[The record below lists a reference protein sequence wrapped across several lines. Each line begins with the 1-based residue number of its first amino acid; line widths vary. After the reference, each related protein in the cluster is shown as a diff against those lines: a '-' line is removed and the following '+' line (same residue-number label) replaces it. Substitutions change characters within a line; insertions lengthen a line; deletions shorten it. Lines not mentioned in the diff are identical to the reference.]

1 MNKIEFNVT
10 GADRKNL
17 VTAIG
22 EILGVK
28 PKYLGMP
35 TAAYEVGGFMVDKA
49 GTVTGD
55 GMQEL
60 LEQLATRDITPP
72 HQEAEPAGLT
82 IEIPQDKVNFEN
94 LAKLLSAKAPL
105 IKKSLGIAKITVRQ
119 EGDKVTFPWFEGTP
133 DADMAKAAATLIAA
147 LCRMSVERKRITCTE
162 KEVDNEKYAFRCFLL
177 RLGFIGDE
185 YKAERKT
192 LLKNLSGNS
201 AFKSG
206 ERKRKDCLSCSHSF
220 SEPGDGDG
228 DTLHCM
234 ERNGDVVDESGC
246 CENWN

>member
-133 DADMAKAAATLIAA
+133 DADMAKAAAALIAA

-185 YKAERKT
+185 CKAERKT
-192 LLKNLSGNS
+192 LLKNLVGNS

-206 ERKRKDCLSCSHSF
+206 KRKDCLSCSHSF
-220 SEPGDGDG
+220 SEPGAGDG

-234 ERNGDVVDESGC
+234 ERNGEVVNESGY
-246 CENWN
+246 CESWN

>member
-10 GADRKNL
+10 GPDRKNL
-17 VTAIG
+17 VTAMG

-35 TAAYEVGGFMVDKA
+35 TAAYEVGGFTVDRD

-55 GMQEL
+55 GLEKL
-60 LEQLATRDITPP
+60 LEQLAAKGITPP
-72 HQEAEPAGLT
+72 QQEAEPVGLT
-82 IEIPQDKVNFEN
+82 IEIPQDKVQIQN
-94 LAKLLSAKAPL
+94 LARLIEAKGKL
-105 IKKSLGIAKITVRQ
+105 IGKSLGVDSLRIEVRESTVA
-119 EGDKVTFPWFEGTP
+119 FPWFEQTP

-192 LLKNLSGNS
+192 LLKNLVGNS

-206 ERKRKDCLSCSHSF
+206 KRKDCLSCSHSF
-220 SEPGDGDG
+220 SEPGAGDG

-234 ERNGDVVDESGC
+234 ERNGEVVNESGY
-246 CENWN
+246 CESWN

>member
-10 GADRKNL
+10 GPDRKNL

-35 TAAYEVGGFMVDKA
+35 TTAYEVGGFMVDKA

-60 LEQLATRDITPP
+60 LEQLTAKGITPP
-72 HQEAEPAGLT
+72 QQEMEPAGLT
-82 IEIPQDKVNFEN
+82 IEIPQDKVQIQN
-94 LAKLLSAKAPL
+94 LTRLIEAKGKL
-105 IKKSLGIAKITVRQ
+105 IGKSLGVNSLRIEVRESTVA
-119 EGDKVTFPWFEGTP
+119 FPWFEETP
-133 DADMAKAAATLIAA
+133 DADMAKAAAALIAA

-192 LLKNLSGNS
+192 LLKNLAGNS

-206 ERKRKDCLSCSHSF
+206 AKKEK
-220 SEPGDGDG
+220 GDQ
-228 DTLHCM
+228 
-234 ERNGDVVDESGC
+234 E
-246 CENWN
+246 

>member
-1 MNKIEFNVT
+1 
-10 GADRKNL
+10 
-17 VTAIG
+17 
-22 EILGVK
+22 
-28 PKYLGMP
+28 
-35 TAAYEVGGFMVDKA
+35 
-49 GTVTGD
+49 
-55 GMQEL
+55 
-60 LEQLATRDITPP
+60 
-72 HQEAEPAGLT
+72 
-82 IEIPQDKVNFEN
+82 
-94 LAKLLSAKAPL
+94 
-105 IKKSLGIAKITVRQ
+105 
-119 EGDKVTFPWFEGTP
+119 
-133 DADMAKAAATLIAA
+133 MAKAAATLIAA

>member
-10 GADRKNL
+10 GPDRKNL

-60 LEQLATRDITPP
+60 LEQLVTKGITPP
-72 HQEAEPAGLT
+72 QQETEPAGLT
-82 IEIPQDKVNFEN
+82 IEIPQDKVQIQN
-94 LAKLLSAKAPL
+94 LTRLIEAKGKL
-105 IKKSLGIAKITVRQ
+105 IGKSLGVDSLRIEVRESTVA
-119 EGDKVTFPWFEGTP
+119 FPWFEETP
-133 DADMAKAAATLIAA
+133 DADMAKAATTLIAA

-220 SEPGDGDG
+220 SEPGGESG

>member
-1 MNKIEFNVT
+1 MKKIEFNVT
-10 GADRKNL
+10 GPDRKNL
-17 VTAIG
+17 VTTIG

-35 TAAYEVGGFMVDKA
+35 TAAYEVGGFTVDRD
-49 GTVTGD
+49 GTVTGE
-55 GMQEL
+55 GLEKL
-60 LEQLATRDITPP
+60 LEQLAAKGITPP
-72 HQEAEPAGLT
+72 QQEAEPAGLT
-82 IEIPQDKVNFEN
+82 IEMPQDKVNFEN

-105 IKKSLGIAKITVRQ
+105 IKRSLGIERIVVRQ
-119 EGDKVTFPWFEGTP
+119 DGDKVVFPWFEKMP
-133 DADMAKAAATLIAA
+133 DADMAKAATTMIAA

-162 KEVDNEKYAFRCFLL
+162 KEVNNEKYAFRCFLL

-220 SEPGDGDG
+220 SEPGGESG

>member
-10 GADRKNL
+10 GPDRKNL

-60 LEQLATRDITPP
+60 LEQLAAKGITPP
-72 HQEAEPAGLT
+72 QQETEPAGLT

-94 LAKLLSAKAPL
+94 LTKLLSAKAPL
-105 IKKSLGIAKITVRQ
+105 IKKSLGIERIVVRQ
-119 EGDKVTFPWFEGTP
+119 DGDKVVFPWFEQTP
-133 DADMAKAAATLIAA
+133 DADMAKAATTLITA

>member
-1 MNKIEFNVT
+1 MKKIEFNVT

-17 VTAIG
+17 VTTIG

-35 TAAYEVGGFMVDKA
+35 TAAYEVGGFTVDRD

-55 GMQEL
+55 GLENL
-60 LEQLATRDITPP
+60 LDQLAANGITPLQ
-72 HQEAEPAGLT
+72 QETESAGLT
-82 IEIPQDKVNFEN
+82 IEMPQDKLNFEN
-94 LAKLLSAKAPL
+94 LTKLLSAKAPL
-105 IKKSLGIAKITVRQ
+105 IKKSLGIERIVVRQ
-119 EGDKVTFPWFEGTP
+119 DGDKVVFPWFKEMP
-133 DADMAKAAATLIAA
+133 DADMAKATAALIAA

-177 RLGFIGDE
+177 RLGFIGDG

-192 LLKNLSGNS
+192 LLKNLAGNS

-206 ERKRKDCLSCSHSF
+206 ERKRKGCLSCAHSF
-220 SEPGDGDG
+220 SEPGGESGDALLRG
-228 DTLHCM
+228 
-234 ERNGDVVDESGC
+234 ERNFEGIGF
-246 CENWN
+246 

>member
-10 GADRKNL
+10 GSDRKNL
-17 VTAIG
+17 VTAMG

-35 TAAYEVGGFMVDKA
+35 TAAYEVGGFTVDRD

-55 GMQEL
+55 GLEKL
-60 LEQLATRDITPP
+60 LEQLSAKGITPP
-72 HQEAEPAGLT
+72 QQETEPAGLT
-82 IEIPQDKVNFEN
+82 IEIPQDKVNFKN
-94 LAKLLSAKAPL
+94 LTKLLSAKAPL
-105 IKKSLGIAKITVRQ
+105 IKKSLGIERIVVRQ
-119 EGDKVTFPWFEGTP
+119 DGDKVVFPWFEEMP

-185 YKAERKT
+185 YKAERKI

-220 SEPGDGDG
+220 SEPGDGGG
-228 DTLHCM
+228 DILHCM

>member
-10 GADRKNL
+10 GPDRKNL

-35 TAAYEVGGFMVDKA
+35 TASYQVGDLIVDKN
-49 GTVTGD
+49 GGVSYEDGD
-55 GMQEL
+55 GMLEL
-60 LEQLATRDITPP
+60 LEKLADKDIHAPMLEDEE
-72 HQEAEPAGLT
+72 QPAGLT
-82 IEIPQDKVNFEN
+82 IEMPQEKVNFEN
-94 LAKLLSAKAPL
+94 LTKLLSAKAPL
-105 IKKSLGIAKITVRQ
+105 IKKSLGIERIAVRQ
-119 EGDKVTFPWFEGTP
+119 EGDKVAFPWFAEIP
-133 DADMAKAAATLIAA
+133 DADMAKAATTLIAA

-185 YKAERKT
+185 YKTERKV
-192 LLKNLSGNS
+192 LLQNLSGNS

-206 ERKRKDCLSCSHSF
+206 AKK
-220 SEPGDGDG
+220 GGNTDG
-228 DTLHCM
+228 M
-234 ERNGDVVDESGC
+234 EN
-246 CENWN
+246 